1 MLAFCYLFSYG
12 ILAVPLFRLYGSTGL
27 HEATFSCT
35 ILRDEHGRS
44 PKKFLFMVGFLLPM
58 FTIVLSYSIIFAHV
72 HRQSRRSRVAV
83 QSSVVG
89 LNGSNSKSG
98 SGKDKTKVAR
108 TRTSKRDLRLTVL
121 ISVVFGTFVGCF
133 LPLFIGNVLIPDNR

>member
-12 ILAVPLFRLYGSTGL
+12 ILAIPLFRLYGSTGL

-35 ILRDEHGRS
+35 ILRDERGRS

-58 FTIVLSYSIIFAHV
+58 GTIILSYSIIFGHV
-72 HRQSRRSRVAV
+72 TRQSRRSRPSLKNVT
-83 QSSVVG
+83 G
-89 LNGSNSKSG
+89 NLTG
-98 SGKDKTKVAR
+98 SGKEKAKSAKTK
-108 TRTSKRDLRLTVL
+108 TSKRDLRLTLL